1 MKIEQLS
8 TLSESSDE
16 LVTLLND
23 CVESGASIG
32 FLAPLESG
40 EAERYWRGSPPIWLR
55 AVVRY

>member
-40 EAERYWRGSPPIWLR
+40 EAERYWRGVAADSG
-55 AVVRY
+55 

>member
-8 TLSESSDE
+8 TLSESREE

-32 FLAPLESG
+32 FLAPLEAG
-40 EAERYWRGSPPIWLR
+40 EAER
-55 AVVRY
+55 